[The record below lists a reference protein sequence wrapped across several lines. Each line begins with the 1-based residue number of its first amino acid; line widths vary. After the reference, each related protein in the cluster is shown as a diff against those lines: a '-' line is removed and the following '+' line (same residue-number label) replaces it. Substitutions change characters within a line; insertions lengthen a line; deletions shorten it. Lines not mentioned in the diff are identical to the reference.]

1 MSTRSSVFSPRRH
14 PGNTYFE
21 TIETLILFYNTF
33 SFNFSLF
40 YDFWD
45 HLNILWQ
52 LAQNMSSITNVEVVI
67 SHFIICENC
76 KNESF

>member
-21 TIETLILFYNTF
+21 TIETFILYLRLF

-45 HLNILWQ
+45 HLNNLWQ
-52 LAQNMSSITNVEVVI
+52 LAQNMSSNTSVEVVI
-67 SHFIICENC
+67 SHFIECEN
-76 KNESF
+76 